1 MSQEGKPDF
10 YTQKGYQMRSQ
21 HALTGAMEDY
31 LEMICRQAEADG
43 CARIG
48 LLAEGLNVRPSS
60 ASKMVYQLR
69 ALGLV
74 AFEKYGLIQPTEKGW
89 SVGRWLLHRHE
100 VLHRFFC
107 MLNGST
113 DELEL
118 VEQVE
123 HYLNGDTVRNLEAL
137 LERLEELDAQ
147 SLLDRMAQMEQEG
160 TTFMNKQ
167 KQDTRRRRFVAPI
180 VVAIVMSVLMAGLIW
195 LFLWAFEVDPAGAP
209 PLPVLALFVAIPAAV
224 VVGVVIALVQRVREI
239 ERGEEDDARNY

>member
-21 HALTGAMEDY
+21 HALTG
-31 LEMICRQAEADG
+31 
-43 CARIG
+43 
-48 LLAEGLNVRPSS
+48 

-123 HYLNGDTVRNLEAL
+123 HYLNEDTVRNLEAL
-137 LERLEELDAQ
+137 LERLEHG
-147 SLLDRMAQMEQEG
+147 EG
-160 TTFMNKQ
+160 
-167 KQDTRRRRFVAPI
+167 
-180 VVAIVMSVLMAGLIW
+180 
-195 LFLWAFEVDPAGAP
+195 
-209 PLPVLALFVAIPAAV
+209 
-224 VVGVVIALVQRVREI
+224 
-239 ERGEEDDARNY
+239 

>member
-100 VLHRFFC
+100 VLHRFFFC
-107 MLNGST
+107 TASNTSFSICST
-113 DELEL
+113 
-118 VEQVE
+118 
-123 HYLNGDTVRNLEAL
+123 
-137 LERLEELDAQ
+137 
-147 SLLDRMAQMEQEG
+147 
-160 TTFMNKQ
+160 
-167 KQDTRRRRFVAPI
+167 APRTSWSWWSRWSTI
-180 VVAIVMSVLMAGLIW
+180 
-195 LFLWAFEVDPAGAP
+195 
-209 PLPVLALFVAIPAAV
+209 
-224 VVGVVIALVQRVREI
+224 
-239 ERGEEDDARNY
+239 

>member
-74 AFEKYGLIQPTEKGW
+74 AFEKYGLIQPTEKGCELPQ
-89 SVGRWLLHRHE
+89 SNDRKQYQPLGTA
-100 VLHRFFC
+100 
-107 MLNGST
+107 NGLMTFRS
-113 DELEL
+113 
-118 VEQVE
+118 
-123 HYLNGDTVRNLEAL
+123 GDHTSPKNAP
-137 LERLEELDAQ
+137 A
-147 SLLDRMAQMEQEG
+147 
-160 TTFMNKQ
+160 TTFQ
-167 KQDTRRRRFVAPI
+167 SPLSHAR
-180 VVAIVMSVLMAGLIW
+180 AGCR
-195 LFLWAFEVDPAGAP
+195 P
-209 PLPVLALFVAIPAAV
+209 
-224 VVGVVIALVQRVREI
+224 
-239 ERGEEDDARNY
+239 